1 MSYNIFLQK
10 LRNDE
15 NHFRN
20 YKLNDRYL
28 KKAFTI
34 NNNTNKRNHNHTIK
48 NTNTISVKNS
58 KSISISEAI
67 KKMETLKN
75 KYNKINFQKQI
86 NSKIVY
92 KKILKLKE
100 KYFNENNKVS
110 NTENNL
116 ILEKNNK
123 NDNLFKI
130 ESTDKITMINKSWNK
145 KPNLNLRLFSN
156 DNLDINF
163 NIDTPSIDKK
173 IKLQK
178 RNEINYQI
186 SSENQSKTYNKNR
199 VKNNLYKNYS
209 DINNKKIRD
218 EFLYLD
224 KKINLL
230 LKDEDS
236 DDSINMKNNN
246 EYLYKNKRLKS
257 VCPIKDRII
266 LLTDVK
272 NKIKKI
278 NKDSYEEIEKTQNS
292 EFSVD
297 SQITLGFKHI
307 KPVIKKENF
316 YKEYL
321 KDDEPKTEIDR
332 ISKPILIRSFPRPK
346 LNVPNYPFFF
356 HK

>member
-1 MSYNIFLQK
+1 MNYNIFLQK
-10 LRNDE
+10 LGND
-15 NHFRN
+15 NHCRN
-20 YKLNDRYL
+20 YKMNDRYF

-34 NNNTNKRNHNHTIK
+34 NNNINKINSTIQ
-48 NTNTISVKNS
+48 NNNIVSGKNS

-67 KKMETLKN
+67 KKIENLKR
-75 KYNKINFQKQI
+75 KYNKLNFQKQI

-100 KYFNENNKVS
+100 KYFNGNNKVS

-116 ILEKNNK
+116 NSEKNNK
-123 NDNLFKI
+123 NINLFKI

-145 KPNLNLRLFSN
+145 KPNLNLRLYSN
-156 DNLDINF
+156 DNLDNNSF
-163 NIDTPSIDKK
+163 NIETLSNDKK

-186 SSENQSKTYNKNR
+186 RSETQSKAYNKNR
-199 VKNNLYKNYS
+199 FNINLYKNYS
-209 DINNKKIRD
+209 ENNNKKIRD

-230 LKDEDS
+230 LKD
-236 DDSINMKNNN
+236 DDSINDKNYN
-246 EYLYKNKRLKS
+246 EYFFKNKRLKS

-278 NKDSYEEIEKTQNS
+278 NKDSFEGNEKTQNS
-292 EFSVD
+292 EFSID

-316 YKEYL
+316 YQEYL
-321 KDDEPKTEIDR
+321 KDDEPKEETDR
-332 ISKPILIRSFPRPK
+332 ISKPILIRSLPRPK
-346 LNVPNYPFFF
+346 LNVPNYPSFF

>member
-1 MSYNIFLQK
+1 MSYNIFIQK
-10 LRNDE
+10 GNYNHCRNF
-15 NHFRN
+15 NM
-20 YKLNDRYL
+20 NDRYF

-34 NNNTNKRNHNHTIK
+34 NNNTNKINLTIQNNK
-48 NTNTISVKNS
+48 NNNTISGKNT

-67 KKMETLKN
+67 KKIENLKN
-75 KYNKINFQKQI
+75 KYNKLNFQKQI
-86 NSKIVY
+86 NSKFVY
-92 KKILKLKE
+92 KKILKLKK
-100 KYFNENNKVS
+100 KYFSENNKVS

-116 ILEKNNK
+116 NSDKNNK
-123 NDNLFKI
+123 NNNFFKI

-145 KPNLNLRLFSN
+145 KPNLNLRLYSN
-156 DNLDINF
+156 DNLCSNF
-163 NIDTPSIDKK
+163 NIDISSKDKK

-186 SSENQSKTYNKNR
+186 RSETQSKTYNKNR
-199 VKNNLYKNYS
+199 FLYKNYS
-209 DINNKKIRD
+209 ENNNKKIRD

-230 LKDEDS
+230 LKD
-236 DDSINMKNNN
+236 DDSINDKNYN
-246 EYLYKNKRLKS
+246 EYFFKNKRLKS

-292 EFSVD
+292 EFSLD

-316 YKEYL
+316 YQEYL
-321 KDDEPKTEIDR
+321 KDEEPKEEIDR
-332 ISKPILIRSFPRPK
+332 ISRPILIRSLPRPK
-346 LNVPNYPFFF
+346 LNVPNYPSFF